1 MYNLAQFKE
10 HDQQLVVHFMKEHPF
25 AVLIG
30 NSNGRAVATQVPLMI
45 EEREGK
51 LFLLGHLTRKQDHQL
66 VFEENDEA
74 LVIFTGAHAYVS
86 ATWYENP
93 QNVSTWNYRSVH
105 ARGKLVFL
113 DDERLADALQ
123 KLSLQYEKNNTQSS
137 TVYNNLP
144 AEDTA
149 KMLKAIVGFEIEV
162 TSIDHVFKLSQN
174 RDEKSYDNIIRH
186 LKEEGSEAAAV
197 AKTMEERKA
206 KVFKQ

>member
-1 MYNLAQFKE
+1 
-10 HDQQLVVHFMKEHPF
+10 MKEHPF

-93 QNVSTWNYRSVH
+93 QNVSTWNYSSVH

>member
-10 HDQQLVVHFMKEHPF
+10 QDQQLVVHFMKEHPF
-25 AVLIG
+25 VMLIG
-30 NSNGRAVATQVPLMI
+30 NSNGRAIATQVPLMI

-93 QNVSTWNYRSVH
+93 QNVSTWNYSSVH
-105 ARGKLVFL
+105 VRGKLVFL

-174 RDEKSYDNIIRH
+174 RDEKSYDNIIHH